1 VSVWGVSTA
10 RDMILSGKSPY
21 HHIQLKDFIQTIKA
35 IYGLAPRTFN
45 APIYKLLGLKSLLP
59 LPYLRFLNLLA

>member
-1 VSVWGVSTA
+1 MSTA

-21 HHIQLKDFIQTIKA
+21 HHVQLKDFIQTIKA

-45 APIYKLLGLKSLLP
+45 APIYKLLGLKSFIAIALP
-59 LPYLRFLNLLA
+59 